1 MLVRSSSAQ
10 HQLME
15 PAPGAES
22 QSPGSLQL
30 MVNCVIRS
38 APAASL
44 AESKK
49 EKEASPQEGDRPPIP
64 QMPKQTHSAS
74 AALAKRPD
82 VRGNSPDILIGDGG
96 AALGKHDPR
105 MLLGFRHTRNDG
117 LNDAVK
123 GAIRV
128 DPL

>member
-1 MLVRSSSAQ
+1 
-10 HQLME
+10 ME
-15 PAPGAES
+15 PAPGAEP

-30 MVNCVIRS
+30 LVNRVIRP

-49 EKEASPQEGDRPPIP
+49 EEKASPQEGDRPPIP
-64 QMPKQTHSAS
+64 QLPKQTHSAS

-96 AALGKHDPR
+96 TALGKHDPR
-105 MLLGFRHTRNDG
+105 MLLGFRYARSDG

-123 GAIRV
+123 GAIGV